1 MGMYAGMF
9 VMNITPIMLE
19 SCNEVGKSEEQCA
32 IDIFSHLSANCW
44 PF

>member
-19 SCNEVGKSEEQCA
+19 SWCELPVLKLVKVKNNVQ
-32 IDIFSHLSANCW
+32 
-44 PF
+44 